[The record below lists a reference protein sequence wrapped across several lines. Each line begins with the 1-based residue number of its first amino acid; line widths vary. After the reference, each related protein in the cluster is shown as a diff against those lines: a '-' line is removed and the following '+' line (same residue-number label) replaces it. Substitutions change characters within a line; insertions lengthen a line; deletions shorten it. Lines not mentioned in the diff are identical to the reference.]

1 MDITAAKIGSVAES
15 TLNAYADHEEGKT
28 IADVLDG
35 KFTGY
40 EYDNT
45 YYIPLRLKVW
55 GAESAGYD
63 ACCGAGG
70 AGRCRGLRCRLR
82 PRPPAPSAPPQA

>member
-70 AGRCRGLRCRLR
+70 AG
-82 PRPPAPSAPPQA
+82 AV